1 MKKDNLFQIGTII
14 GMIILSV
21 SALLTAYTELPME
34 KYAIT
39 VSFWAFGYAI
49 YQYDRNY
56 FFIIAFFLMGI
67 LNLISKSIFYD
78 LSTVVIYLSGVV
90 MLAISLKN
98 KKN

>member
-1 MKKDNLFQIGTII
+1 MGI
-14 GMIILSV
+14 IILIIC
-21 SALLTAYTELPME
+21 ALLTVNTDLPME
-34 KYAIT
+34 KIAIT

-56 FFIIAFFLMGI
+56 FYTITFFLLGI
-67 LNLISKSIFYD
+67 ANLISKSIFYD

-90 MLAISLKN
+90 MLVISLKN